1 MIFRLIL
8 KLFTSFREIVAG
20 FLMEMQKPKQPAIAP
35 ARRPFVDK
43 PMQTVQLTPDQ
54 TEAIAVAE
62 TVSLQMVSPGFEA
75 TPISVESQP
84 IEPTTVIAEVP
95 EIPKLLEIPEVPE
108 ILAVAP
114 LQKEPTSTEAEQ
126 SSAASPSDRKSVVEG
141 LLDEAW
147 QQGLTTY
154 AQLIGYVE
162 AHTGKGC
169 SKRVISAWKKA
180 RKLDEAVAA

>member
-1 MIFRLIL
+1 MMIFRLIL
-8 KLFTSFREIVAG
+8 KLFTGFREIVAG
-20 FLMEMQKPKQPAIAP
+20 FLIEMQKPKQPAIAP

-54 TEAIAVAE
+54 TEAISVAE
-62 TVSLQMVSPGFEA
+62 TVSLQMTSPDFEA
-75 TPISVESQP
+75 TPIPVESQP
-84 IEPTTVIAEVP
+84 IGPTASIAEV
-95 EIPKLLEIPEVPE
+95 LEISENPEVPE
-108 ILAVAP
+108 ILAVIEP
-114 LQKEPTSTEAEQ
+114 LQEELTPTEAEQ
-126 SSAASPSDRKSVVEG
+126 FPAVSPSDRKSVVEG

-162 AHTGKGC
+162 THTGKGC

-180 RKLDEAVAA
+180 RKLDEVAAAA